1 MKLSHV
7 TVTLVAAMACLGS
20 AACSKDKNADATTTA
35 ASVAATADKPAEKA
49 AAAPAELP
57 LDQFLTKAVPAA
69 CKTIAECKNDK
80 MKVATTMP
88 VMLIAGFGTID
99 KPELGNEV
107 KAVNT
112 SMKADKRFVPN
123 EKECTTLGGVAMK
136 VLGMQA
142 DALNGKV
149 GKTIAYDASMV
160 AQYADAVIA
169 EDDRRQ
175 EFLRRVLMRPDF
187 LPFLDAWRA
196 EIRAGRTPNL
206 TADQAYRDS
215 VTKAYREA
223 ESRAEG
229 LATSASAAGQ
239 VGDSYVLMTV
249 LLAISLFFAGVT
261 SSFRYPTVRTALL
274 LACALA
280 IAVAGSRIIDLPVA
294 PDTWGLVP

>member
-1 MKLSHV
+1 MTRRVVLSDRILEV
-7 TVTLVAAMACLGS
+7 LAVLLLG
-20 AACSKDKNADATTTA
+20 
-35 ASVAATADKPAEKA
+35 
-49 AAAPAELP
+49 
-57 LDQFLTKAVPAA
+57 
-69 CKTIAECKNDK
+69 
-80 MKVATTMP
+80 VATVGTAWCGLQSTLWNGEQDDRA
-88 VMLIAGFGTID
+88 MLAANERVEASRLFGLAT
-99 KPELGNEV
+99 
-107 KAVNT
+107 
-112 SMKADKRFVPN
+112 
-123 EKECTTLGGVAMK
+123 
-136 VLGMQA
+136 Q
-142 DALNGKV
+142 
-149 GKTIAYDASMV
+149 TIAYDASMV

>member
-1 MKLSHV
+1 MTRRGVLSDRILEV
-7 TVTLVAAMACLGS
+7 LAVLLLG
-20 AACSKDKNADATTTA
+20 
-35 ASVAATADKPAEKA
+35 
-49 AAAPAELP
+49 
-57 LDQFLTKAVPAA
+57 
-69 CKTIAECKNDK
+69 
-80 MKVATTMP
+80 VATVGTAWCGLQSTLWNGEQDDRA
-88 VMLIAGFGTID
+88 MLAANERVEASRLFGLAT
-99 KPELGNEV
+99 
-107 KAVNT
+107 
-112 SMKADKRFVPN
+112 
-123 EKECTTLGGVAMK
+123 
-136 VLGMQA
+136 Q
-142 DALNGKV
+142 
-149 GKTIAYDASMV
+149 TIAYDASMV

-261 SSFRYPTVRTALL
+261 SSFRFPVVRLL
-274 LACALA
+274 LLSGSIACLGLA
-280 IAVAGSRIIDLPVA
+280 TARLVDLPIA
-294 PDTWGLVP
+294 ASTSGLLPNL